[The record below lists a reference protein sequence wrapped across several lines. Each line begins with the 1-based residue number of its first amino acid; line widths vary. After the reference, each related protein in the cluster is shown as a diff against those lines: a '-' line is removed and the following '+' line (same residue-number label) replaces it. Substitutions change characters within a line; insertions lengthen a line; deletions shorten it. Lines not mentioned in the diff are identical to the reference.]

1 MKKVVCAKDVED
13 LVVQGKSTLYVDANT
28 ILTPSAKDAAK
39 LADVEIVVGAPQQRA
54 CEHDSTPASSCDG
67 AISSDLIYSALKAM
81 YERGMLDAFLKDL
94 TRKGFTSEAVGGG
107 KIVRGNS
114 IEMEP
119 FETGTAG
126 AKACSQEVIGKGDG
140 RIHSGFFEIDHSRF
154 EQDFA
159 CEANCHLLEGTV
171 NITINGQTVK
181 AETGDVFYIP
191 AGAKV
196 VWDAAGKARLFYSR
210 FPQSKG

>member
-1 MKKVVCAKDVED
+1 MKKVVCAKDVET
-13 LVVQGKSTLYVDANT
+13 LIEQGKKTLYVDSNT

-39 LADVEIVVGAPQQRA
+39 LAEIEIFEGAPRQSA
-54 CEHDSTPASSCDG
+54 CESVSAPVSCEG

-81 YERGMLDAFLKDL
+81 YERGMLDTFLKEL
-94 TRKGFTSEAVGGG
+94 TRKGLCSEAVGGG
-107 KIVRGNS
+107 KIVRGKS
-114 IEMEP
+114 VEMEP
-119 FETGTAG
+119 FDTGASG
-126 AKACSQEVIGKGDG
+126 AKACSREVIGEGDG

-159 CEANCHLLEGTV
+159 CEANCHLLEGTL
-171 NITINGQTVK
+171 NLTINGQTV
-181 AETGDVFYIP
+181 AVETGDVFYIP
-191 AGAKV
+191 AGSKV